1 MATTNSSSVLR
12 FSGMNSGLDTESIVN
27 AMTAATKLKITKQNR
42 KAITLKWKQ
51 EAYQGIT
58 TKLTDFQN
66 KYLDMLNSKVNLKS
80 KSTFTKYGATVST
93 LNADGI
99 LKEGTPAGVSVR
111 SGTNAVP
118 GTYNVKVLQTATQ
131 AKYQGSAMDAS
142 SLDLSQYNDA
152 SQNYSFNI
160 TVGTKSTV
168 INFNGGSADSVRSQ
182 INSQLKDAYG
192 ASNTSGQGLVYVNES
207 GKLISSDRQAMSLTG
222 VANMYG
228 NFTFDLSGNINA
240 GTNKFNITVGDETVS
255 ISFDSYTADYFNQT
269 DSTTLGAQKR
279 EEYQNLYFGEQA
291 EKLYNAAKADGSVD
305 FDALRTQAYDKAK
318 QADYDKKFES
328 EKTKAIAEYD
338 EELKT
343 NYDNGIADGSIAEG
357 TSFED
362 WKKTQAEFDENA
374 FKTAFDEQYAKD
386 FDETAFKAQF
396 DKDYDELSAYKD
408 TLNADDFKLS
418 NEDLAAYAN
427 KYELNKAIGKVK
439 LSDGTGLNIDE
450 NGTVTAANGEKLAV
464 AADPATR
471 NTFGA
476 STARKTTAQV
486 TTATTATTL
495 KDLGVEDSA
504 TFTINGTKFTFTS
517 DYTVAKMMSE
527 INASKNAG
535 ATMTFSTLTNSFAL
549 SSSGYG
555 TAASIEFSADNGS
568 AGAELLST
576 LGLTSG
582 TLTQGRNLQLEVNGE
597 TIETSSNSFTADG
610 TTMTF
615 TSAAQGAE
623 FSYEV
628 KKDNSSA
635 IDAIKSFVEDYNKI
649 IEEVYGQLDQKPN
662 SDYYALTDDDIE
674 DMDLSEKQQEKWEE
688 KAKEG
693 LLYNDSTVSTVMQK
707 MRSVLYSTVK
717 TADGQTFSLFS
728 MGITTSDD
736 WGDHGKLE
744 LDETKLEAA
753 FEQYAD
759 QIADLFAGTTVDE
772 NGNTVKTGIMH
783 KLDGV
788 LTGAVKTTG
797 ARKDKGT
804 LVQLAGTKTGTSA
817 TDNSIYDQL
826 KSISTLISSL
836 ETRYEKQQDRY
847 WKQFSNLET
856 MMGSLNSQTSYIQ
869 QLMQF

>member
-118 GTYNVKVLQTATQ
+118 GTYKVKVLQTATQ

-142 SLDLSQYNDA
+142 SLDLSQYSDA

-160 TVGTKSTV
+160 TVGKKSTV

-192 ASNTSGQGLVYVNES
+192 SSNTSGQGLVYVNDS
-207 GKLISSDRQAMSLTG
+207 GKIISSDRQAMSLTG

-228 NFTFDLSGNINA
+228 NFTFDLNTSISA

-255 ISFDSYTADYFNQT
+255 VSFDSYTADYFNQT

-279 EEYQNLYFGEQA
+279 EEFQGIYFDEQA

-305 FDALRTQAYDKAK
+305 FDALKAQAYDKAK

-328 EKTKAIAEYD
+328 EKTKAMAEYD

-386 FDETAFKAQF
+386 FDETAFRAQF

-427 KYELNKAIGKVK
+427 KHELNKAIGKVK

-450 NGTVTAANGEKLAV
+450 NGTVTAANGKKLSV
-464 AADPATR
+464 AADPATQ

-476 STARKTTAQV
+476 STARTTTAQV
-486 TTATTATTL
+486 TTATTL

-527 INASKNAG
+527 INASKNAR

-555 TAASIEFSADNGS
+555 TSASIEFSAENGS

-693 LLYNDSTVSTVMQK
+693 LLYNDSTVSTVMHK

-783 KLDGV
+783 KLDDV

-836 ETRYEKQQDRY
+836 ETRYEEQQDRY

>member
-118 GTYNVKVLQTATQ
+118 GTYKVKVLQTATQ

-142 SLDLSQYNDA
+142 SLDLSQYSDA

-192 ASNTSGQGLVYVNES
+192 SSNTSGQGLVYVNDS
-207 GKLISSDRQAMSLTG
+207 GKIISSDRQAMSLTG

-228 NFTFDLSGNINA
+228 NFTFDLNTSISA

-255 ISFDSYTADYFNQT
+255 VSFDSYTADYFNQT

-279 EEYQNLYFGEQA
+279 EEFQGLYFDEQA
-291 EKLYNAAKADGSVD
+291 EKLYNAAKANGSVD
-305 FDALRTQAYDKAK
+305 FDALKAQAYDKAK

-328 EKTKAIAEYD
+328 EKTKAMAEYD

-386 FDETAFKAQF
+386 FDETAFRAQF

-427 KYELNKAIGKVK
+427 KHELNKAIGKVK

-450 NGTVTAANGEKLAV
+450 NGTVTAANGKKLSV
-464 AADPATR
+464 AADPATK

-476 STARKTTAQV
+476 STARTTTAQV
-486 TTATTATTL
+486 TTATTL

-527 INASKNAG
+527 INASKNAR

-555 TAASIEFSADNGS
+555 TSASIEFSAENGS

-615 TSAAQGAE
+615 TSAAQDAE

-674 DMDLSEKQQEKWEE
+674 DMDLSEKQQEKWEK

-783 KLDGV
+783 KLDDV

-797 ARKDKGT
+797 ARKDKGA

>member
-1 MATTNSSSVLR
+1 MATTNSSVLR

-80 KSTFTKYGATVST
+80 KSTFAKYGATVST

-118 GTYNVKVLQTATQ
+118 GTYKVKVLQTATQ

-142 SLDLSQYNDA
+142 SLDLSQYSDA

-192 ASNTSGQGLVYVNES
+192 SSNTSGQGLVYVNDS
-207 GKLISSDRQAMSLTG
+207 GKIISSDRQAMSLTG

-228 NFTFDLSGNINA
+228 NFTFDLNTSISA

-255 ISFDSYTADYFNQT
+255 VSFESYTADYFNQT

-279 EEYQNLYFGEQA
+279 EEFQSLYFDEQA

-305 FDALRTQAYDKAK
+305 FDALKAQAYDKAK

-328 EKTKAIAEYD
+328 EKTKAMAEYD

-386 FDETAFKAQF
+386 FDETAFRAQF

-427 KYELNKAIGKVK
+427 KHELNKAIGKVK

-450 NGTVTAANGEKLAV
+450 NGTVTAANGKKLSV
-464 AADPATR
+464 AADPATQ

-476 STARKTTAQV
+476 STARTTTAQV
-486 TTATTATTL
+486 TTATTL

-527 INASKNAG
+527 INASKNAR

-555 TAASIEFSADNGS
+555 TSASIEFSAENGS

-753 FEQYAD
+753 FEQYGD

-783 KLDGV
+783 KLDDV

>member
-118 GTYNVKVLQTATQ
+118 GTYKVKVLQTATQ

-142 SLDLSQYNDA
+142 SLDLSQYSDA

-192 ASNTSGQGLVYVNES
+192 SSNTSGQGLVYVNDS
-207 GKLISSDRQAMSLTG
+207 GKIISSDRQAMSLTG

-228 NFTFDLSGNINA
+228 NFTFDLNTSISA

-255 ISFDSYTADYFNQT
+255 VSFDSYTADYFNQT

-279 EEYQNLYFGEQA
+279 EEFQGIYFDEQA

-305 FDALRTQAYDKAK
+305 FDALKAQAYDKAK

-328 EKTKAIAEYD
+328 EKTKATAEYD

-343 NYDNGIADGSIAEG
+343 NYDSGIADGSIAEG

-386 FDETAFKAQF
+386 FDETAFRAQF

-427 KYELNKAIGKVK
+427 KHELNKAIGKVK

-450 NGTVTAANGEKLAV
+450 NGTVTATNGKKLSV
-464 AADPATR
+464 AADPATK

-476 STARKTTAQV
+476 STARTTTAQV
-486 TTATTATTL
+486 TTATTL

-527 INASKNAG
+527 INASKNAR

-555 TAASIEFSADNGS
+555 TSASIEFSAENGS

-674 DMDLSEKQQEKWEE
+674 DMALSEKQQEKWEE

-783 KLDGV
+783 KLDDV

>member
-118 GTYNVKVLQTATQ
+118 GTYKVKVLQTATQ

-142 SLDLSQYNDA
+142 SLDLSQYSDA

-168 INFNGGSADSVRSQ
+168 INFNGGSADNVRSQ

-192 ASNTSGQGLVYVNES
+192 SSNTNGQGLVYVNDS
-207 GKLISSDRQAMSLTG
+207 GKIISSDRQAMSLTG

-228 NFTFDLSGNINA
+228 NFTFDLNTSISA

-255 ISFDSYTADYFNQT
+255 VSFESYTADYFNQT
-269 DSTTLGAQKR
+269 DSATLGAQKR
-279 EEYQNLYFGEQA
+279 EEFQGLYFDEQA
-291 EKLYNAAKADGSVD
+291 EKLYNSAKADGSVD
-305 FDALRTQAYDKAK
+305 FDALKAQAYDKAK

-328 EKTKAIAEYD
+328 EKTKAMAEYD

-386 FDETAFKAQF
+386 FDETAFRAQF

-427 KYELNKAIGKVK
+427 KHELNKAIGKVK

-450 NGTVTAANGEKLAV
+450 NGTVTAANGKKLSV
-464 AADPATR
+464 AADPATQ

-476 STARKTTAQV
+476 STARTTTAQV
-486 TTATTATTL
+486 TTATTL

-527 INASKNAG
+527 INASKNGG

-555 TAASIEFSADNGS
+555 TSASIEFSAENGS

-597 TIETSSNSFTADG
+597 TIETASNSFTADG

-753 FEQYAD
+753 FEQYGD

-783 KLDGV
+783 KLDDV

>member
-118 GTYNVKVLQTATQ
+118 GTYKVKVLQTATQ

-142 SLDLSQYNDA
+142 SLDLSQYSDA

-160 TVGTKSTV
+160 TVGKKSTV

-182 INSQLKDAYG
+182 INNQLKDAYG
-192 ASNTSGQGLVYVNES
+192 SSNTSGQGLVYVNDS
-207 GKLISSDRQAMSLTG
+207 GKIISSDRQAMTLTG

-228 NFTFDLSGNINA
+228 NFTFDLNTSLSA

-255 ISFDSYTADYFNQT
+255 VSFDSYTADYFNQT

-279 EEYQNLYFGEQA
+279 EEFQGLYFDEQA
-291 EKLYNAAKADGSVD
+291 EKLYNAAKANGSVD
-305 FDALRTQAYDKAK
+305 FDALKAQAYDKAK

-328 EKTKAIAEYD
+328 EKTKAMAEYD

-386 FDETAFKAQF
+386 FDETAFRAQF

-427 KYELNKAIGKVK
+427 KHELNKAIGKVK

-450 NGTVTAANGEKLAV
+450 NGTVTAANGKKLSV
-464 AADPATR
+464 AADPATK

-476 STARKTTAQV
+476 STARTTTAQV
-486 TTATTATTL
+486 TTATTL

-527 INASKNAG
+527 INASKNAR

-555 TAASIEFSADNGS
+555 TSASIEFSAENGS

-783 KLDGV
+783 KLDDV

-836 ETRYEKQQDRY
+836 EARYEKQQDRY

>member
-118 GTYNVKVLQTATQ
+118 GTYKVKVLQTATQ

-142 SLDLSQYNDA
+142 SLDLSQYSDA

-160 TVGTKSTV
+160 TVGKKSTV

-192 ASNTSGQGLVYVNES
+192 SSNTSGQGLVYVNDS
-207 GKLISSDRQAMSLTG
+207 GKIISSDRQAMSLTG

-228 NFTFDLSGNINA
+228 NFTFDLNTSISA

-255 ISFDSYTADYFNQT
+255 VSFDSYTADYFNQT

-279 EEYQNLYFGEQA
+279 EEFQGIYFDEQA

-305 FDALRTQAYDKAK
+305 FDALKAQAYDKAK

-328 EKTKAIAEYD
+328 EKTKAMAEYD

-386 FDETAFKAQF
+386 FDETAFRAQF

-427 KYELNKAIGKVK
+427 KHELNKAIGKVK

-450 NGTVTAANGEKLAV
+450 NGTVTAANGKKLSV
-464 AADPATR
+464 AADPATK

-476 STARKTTAQV
+476 STARTTTAQV
-486 TTATTATTL
+486 TTATTL

-527 INASKNAG
+527 INASKNAR

-555 TAASIEFSADNGS
+555 TSASIEFSAENGS

-693 LLYNDSTVSTVMQK
+693 LLYNDSTVSTVMRK

-783 KLDGV
+783 KLDDV

>member
-27 AMTAATKLKITKQNR
+27 AMK
-42 KAITLKWKQ
+42 
-51 EAYQGIT
+51 AYQGIT

-80 KSTFTKYGATVST
+80 KTAFTKYSATVST
-93 LNADGI
+93 INSDGV

-111 SGTNAVP
+111 SNTNAVP

-142 SLDLSQYNDA
+142 SLDLSQYSDA

-192 ASNTSGQGLVYVNES
+192 SSNTSGQGLVYVNDS
-207 GKLISSDRQAMSLTG
+207 GKIISSDRQAMSLTG

-228 NFTFDLSGNINA
+228 NFTFDLNTNVSA
-240 GTNKFNITVGDETVS
+240 GTNRFNITVGDETVS
-255 ISFDSYTADYFNQT
+255 VSFDSYTADYFNQT

-279 EEYQNLYFGEQA
+279 EEFQSLYFDEQA

-305 FDALRTQAYDKAK
+305 FDALKAQAYDKAK

-343 NYDNGIADGSIAEG
+343 NYDSGIADGSIAEG
-357 TSFED
+357 TSFDD

-427 KYELNKAIGKVK
+427 KYELNKAIGNVK

-450 NGTVTAANGEKLAV
+450 NGIVTAANGKKLSV
-464 AADPATR
+464 AADPATQ

-476 STARKTTAQV
+476 STARTTTAQV
-486 TTATTATTL
+486 TTATTL

-555 TAASIEFSADNGS
+555 TAASIEFSAENGS

-635 IDAIKSFVEDYNKI
+635 IDAIKSFVEDYNKL

-688 KAKEG
+688 KAKQG

-753 FEQYAD
+753 FDQYAD

-772 NGNTVKTGIMH
+772 KGNTVKTGIMH
-783 KLDGV
+783 KLDDV

>member
-93 LNADGI
+93 LSTDGI

-118 GTYNVKVLQTATQ
+118 GTYKVKVLQTATQ

-142 SLDLSQYNDA
+142 SLDLSQYSDA

-192 ASNTSGQGLVYVNES
+192 SSNTNGQGLVYVNDS
-207 GKLISSDRQAMSLTG
+207 GKIISSDRQAMSLTG

-228 NFTFDLSGNINA
+228 NFTFDLNTSISA

-255 ISFDSYTADYFNQT
+255 VSFESYTADYFNQT

-279 EEYQNLYFGEQA
+279 EEFQGLYFDEQA

-305 FDALRTQAYDKAK
+305 FDALKAQAYDKAK

-328 EKTKAIAEYD
+328 EKTKAMAEYD

-386 FDETAFKAQF
+386 FDETAFRAQF

-427 KYELNKAIGKVK
+427 KHELNKAIGKVK

-450 NGTVTAANGEKLAV
+450 NGTVTAANGKKLSV
-464 AADPATR
+464 AADPATQ

-476 STARKTTAQV
+476 STARTTTAQV
-486 TTATTATTL
+486 TTATTL

-527 INASKNAG
+527 INASKNAR

-555 TAASIEFSADNGS
+555 TSASIEFSAENGS

-753 FEQYAD
+753 FEQYGD

-783 KLDGV
+783 KLDDV

>member
-118 GTYNVKVLQTATQ
+118 GTYKVKVLQTATQ

-142 SLDLSQYNDA
+142 SLDLSQYSDA

-192 ASNTSGQGLVYVNES
+192 SSNTSGQGLVYVNDS
-207 GKLISSDRQAMSLTG
+207 GKIISSDRQAMSLTG

-228 NFTFDLSGNINA
+228 NFTFDLNTSISA

-255 ISFDSYTADYFNQT
+255 VSFDSYTADYFNQT

-279 EEYQNLYFGEQA
+279 EEFQGLYFDEQA
-291 EKLYNAAKADGSVD
+291 EKLYNAAKANGSVD
-305 FDALRTQAYDKAK
+305 FDALKAQAYDKAK

-328 EKTKAIAEYD
+328 EKTKAMAEYD

-386 FDETAFKAQF
+386 FDETAFRAQF

-427 KYELNKAIGKVK
+427 KHELNKAIGKVK

-450 NGTVTAANGEKLAV
+450 NGTVTAANGKKLSV
-464 AADPATR
+464 AADPATK

-476 STARKTTAQV
+476 STARTTTAQV
-486 TTATTATTL
+486 TTATTL

-527 INASKNAG
+527 INASKNAR

-555 TAASIEFSADNGS
+555 TSASIEFSAEKGS

-582 TLTQGRNLQLEVNGE
+582 TLTQGRNMQLEVNGE

-693 LLYNDSTVSTVMQK
+693 LLYKNSTVSTVMQK
-707 MRSVLYSTVK
+707 MRCVLYSTVK

-783 KLDGV
+783 KLDDV

-847 WKQFSNLET
+847 WKHFSNLET

>member
-51 EAYQGIT
+51 EAYQNIT

-118 GTYNVKVLQTATQ
+118 GTYNVKVIQTATQ

-255 ISFDSYTADYFNQT
+255 VSFDSYTADYFNQT

-338 EELKT
+338 KELKT

-486 TTATTATTL
+486 TTATTL

>member
-1 MATTNSSSVLR
+1 MSSTTSSSNTLR

-42 KAITLKWKQ
+42 KVITLKWKQ

-66 KYLDMLNSKVNLKS
+66 KYLDMLNSKVNLRS
-80 KSTFTKYGATVST
+80 KTTFTKYNATVST
-93 LNADGI
+93 INSDGV

-111 SGTNAVP
+111 SNTNAVP

-142 SLDLSQYNDA
+142 SLDLSQYSDA
-152 SQNYSFNI
+152 SQSYSFSI
-160 TVGTKSTV
+160 TVGSKSTV
-168 INFNGGSADSVRSQ
+168 INFNGGSADDVRSQ
-182 INSQLKDAYG
+182 INAQLKDTFG
-192 ASNTSGQGLVYVNES
+192 TSNSGSQGLVYVNDS
-207 GKLISSDRQAMSLTG
+207 GKVISSDRQAMTMTG

-228 NFTFDLSGNINA
+228 NFTFDLSGSVEA
-240 GTNKFNITVGDETVS
+240 GSNKFNFTVGDETVS
-255 ISFDSYTADYFNQT
+255 VSFNSYTADYFNQ
-269 DSTTLGAQKR
+269 DDDTTLGAKKR
-279 EEYQNLYFGEQA
+279 EEYQNMYFDEQA
-291 EKLYNAAKADGSVD
+291 EKLYNTAKEDGSVD
-305 FDALRTQAYDKAK
+305 FDAIKADAYEKAK
-318 QADYDKKFES
+318 QDDYSDKYANENA
-328 EKTKAIAEYD
+328 KAEAEYN
-338 EELKT
+338 EELRTKYT
-343 NYDNGIADGSIAEG
+343 DGIADGSIDEG
-357 TSFED
+357 TSFDD
-362 WKKTQAEFDENA
+362 WRETQPAFDEDA
-374 FKTAFDEQYAKD
+374 FKTAFDEKYAEE
-386 FDETAFKAQF
+386 FDEDTFKEEF
-396 DKDYDELSAYKD
+396 DKTYDELAAYKE
-408 TLNADDFKLS
+408 TLNADDYRLS
-418 NEDLAAYAN
+418 NEDLADYAN
-427 KYELNKAIGKVK
+427 KYELNKAIENVK
-439 LSDGTGLNIDE
+439 LSDGTGLKIDE
-450 NGTVTAANGEKLAV
+450 NGTVTAENGEKLAV
-464 AADPATR
+464 AADPTSG

-476 STARKTTAQV
+476 STAKTTTAQV
-486 TTATTATTL
+486 TTSTTL
-495 KDLGVEDSA
+495 RDLGVEDSA

-555 TAASIEFSADNGS
+555 TAASIEFSAEDGS
-568 AGAELLST
+568 AGAELLNT

-582 TLTQGRNLQLEVNGE
+582 SLTQGRNLQLEVNGE
-597 TIETSSNSFTADG
+597 TVETSSNSFTADG

-649 IEEVYGQLDQKPN
+649 IEDVYGQLDQKPN

-744 LDETKLEAA
+744 IDETKLEAA
-753 FEQYAD
+753 FEQYSD

-783 KLDGV
+783 KLDDV

-817 TDNSIYDQL
+817 TDNSIFDQL

>member
-118 GTYNVKVLQTATQ
+118 GTYKVKVLQTATQ

-142 SLDLSQYNDA
+142 SLDLSQYSDA

-192 ASNTSGQGLVYVNES
+192 SSNTSGQGLVYVNDS
-207 GKLISSDRQAMSLTG
+207 GKIISSDRQAMSLTG

-228 NFTFDLSGNINA
+228 NFTFDLNTSISA

-255 ISFDSYTADYFNQT
+255 VSFDSYTADYFNQT

-279 EEYQNLYFGEQA
+279 EEFQGLYFDEQA
-291 EKLYNAAKADGSVD
+291 EKLYNAAKANGSVD
-305 FDALRTQAYDKAK
+305 FDALKAQAYDKAK

-328 EKTKAIAEYD
+328 EKTKAMAEYD

-386 FDETAFKAQF
+386 FDETAFRAQF

-427 KYELNKAIGKVK
+427 KHELNKAIGKVK

-450 NGTVTAANGEKLAV
+450 NGTVTAANGKKLSV
-464 AADPATR
+464 AADPATK

-476 STARKTTAQV
+476 STARTTTAQV
-486 TTATTATTL
+486 TTATTL

-527 INASKNAG
+527 INASKNAR

-555 TAASIEFSADNGS
+555 TSASIEFSAENGS

-674 DMDLSEKQQEKWEE
+674 DMDLSKKQQEKWEE

-707 MRSVLYSTVK
+707 MRSVLYSTAK

-783 KLDGV
+783 KLGDV

>member
-1 MATTNSSSVLR
+1 MSSTTSSSNTLR

-51 EAYQGIT
+51 EAYQSIT

-80 KSTFTKYGATVST
+80 KSAFTKYKATIST
-93 LNADGI
+93 INADGV

-111 SGTNAVP
+111 SNTNAVP

-152 SQNYSFNI
+152 SQSYSFNI
-160 TVGTKSTV
+160 TVGSKSTV
-168 INFNGGSADSVRSQ
+168 INFNGGSADDVRSQ
-182 INSQLKDAYG
+182 INSQLKDAFG
-192 ASNTSGQGLVYVNES
+192 TSNSSSQGLVYVNDS
-207 GKLISSDRQAMSLTG
+207 GKIVSSDRQSMSMTG

-228 NFTFDLSGNINA
+228 NFTFDLSGNMEA
-240 GTNKFNITVGDETVS
+240 GTNRFNFTVGDETFTV
-255 ISFDSYTADYFNQT
+255 SFDSYTADYFDQ
-269 DSTTLGAQKR
+269 DDDTTLGAQKR
-279 EEYQNLYFGEQA
+279 EEYQKMYFDEQA
-291 EKLYNAAKADGSVD
+291 EKLYNAAKEDGSVD
-305 FDALRTQAYDKAK
+305 FDAIKTDAYEKAKQDDYSDKYASENAKAEAEYLEELRTQYTD
-318 QADYDKKFES
+318 
-328 EKTKAIAEYD
+328 
-338 EELKT
+338 
-343 NYDNGIADGSIAEG
+343 GIADGTIDEG
-357 TSFED
+357 TSFDD
-362 WKKTQAEFDENA
+362 WKEAQPAFDEDA
-374 FKTAFDEQYAKD
+374 FKTAFDEKYAEE
-386 FDETAFKAQF
+386 FDEDTFKEEF
-396 DKDYDELSAYKD
+396 DKTYDELTAYKD
-408 TLNADDFKLS
+408 TLNADDYKLS
-418 NEDLAAYAN
+418 NEDLADYAN
-427 KYELNKAIGKVK
+427 NYELNKAISNVK
-439 LSDGTGLNIDE
+439 LSDGTGLLIDE
-450 NGTVTAANGEKLAV
+450 NGTVTAENGEKLAV
-464 AADPATR
+464 AADPSSK

-476 STARKTTAQV
+476 STAKTTTAQV
-486 TTATTATTL
+486 TTSTTL
-495 KDLGVEDSA
+495 RDLGVEDSA

-555 TAASIEFSADNGS
+555 TSASIEFSAEDGS
-568 AGAELLST
+568 AGAELLNT

-582 TLTQGRNLQLEVNGE
+582 TFTEGRNLQLEVNGE

-628 KKDNSSA
+628 TKDNSSA
-635 IDAIKSFVEDYNKI
+635 IEAVKSFVEDYNKI
-649 IEEVYGQLDQKPN
+649 IEEVYGELDQKPD

-688 KAKEG
+688 KAKQG

-744 LDETKLEAA
+744 IDETKLEAA
-753 FEQYAD
+753 FEQYSD
-759 QIADLFAGTTVDE
+759 QIADLFAGTTIDE

-783 KLDGV
+783 KLDDV

-804 LVQLAGTKTGTSA
+804 LVQLAGTKTGTAA

-836 ETRYEKQQDRY
+836 ETRYEQQQDRY

>member
-118 GTYNVKVLQTATQ
+118 GTYKVKVLQTATQ

-142 SLDLSQYNDA
+142 SLDLSQYSDA

-182 INSQLKDAYG
+182 INNQLKDAYG
-192 ASNTSGQGLVYVNES
+192 SSNTSGQGLVYVNDS
-207 GKLISSDRQAMSLTG
+207 GKIISSDRQAMTLTG

-228 NFTFDLSGNINA
+228 NFTFDLNTSISA

-255 ISFDSYTADYFNQT
+255 VSFESYTADYFNQT
-269 DSTTLGAQKR
+269 DSATLGAQKR
-279 EEYQNLYFGEQA
+279 EEFQGLYFDEQA

-305 FDALRTQAYDKAK
+305 FDALKAQAYDKAK

-328 EKTKAIAEYD
+328 EKTKALAEYD

-386 FDETAFKAQF
+386 FDETAFRAQF

-427 KYELNKAIGKVK
+427 KHELNKAIGKVK

-450 NGTVTAANGEKLAV
+450 NGTVTAANGKKLSV
-464 AADPATR
+464 AADPATQ

-476 STARKTTAQV
+476 STARTTTAQV
-486 TTATTATTL
+486 TTATTL

-527 INASKNAG
+527 INASKNAR
-535 ATMTFSTLTNSFAL
+535 ATMTFSTLTNSFTL

-555 TAASIEFSADNGS
+555 TSASIEFSAENGS

-783 KLDGV
+783 KLDDV

>member
-118 GTYNVKVLQTATQ
+118 GTYKVKVLQTATQ

-142 SLDLSQYNDA
+142 SLDLSQYSDA

-192 ASNTSGQGLVYVNES
+192 SSNTSGQGLVYVNDS
-207 GKLISSDRQAMSLTG
+207 GKIISSDRQAMSLTG

-228 NFTFDLSGNINA
+228 NFTFDLNTSISA

-255 ISFDSYTADYFNQT
+255 VSFDSYTADYFNQT

-279 EEYQNLYFGEQA
+279 EEFQGLYFDEQA
-291 EKLYNAAKADGSVD
+291 EKLYNAAKANGSVD
-305 FDALRTQAYDKAK
+305 FDALKAQAYDKAK

-328 EKTKAIAEYD
+328 EKTKAMAEYD
-338 EELKT
+338 EELKN
-343 NYDNGIADGSIAEG
+343 NYDSGIADGSIAEG

-386 FDETAFKAQF
+386 FDETAFRAQF

-427 KYELNKAIGKVK
+427 KHELNKAIGKVK

-450 NGTVTAANGEKLAV
+450 NGTVTAANGKKLSV
-464 AADPATR
+464 AADPATK

-476 STARKTTAQV
+476 STARTTTAQV
-486 TTATTATTL
+486 TTATTL

-527 INASKNAG
+527 INASKNAH

-555 TAASIEFSADNGS
+555 TSASIEFSAENGS

-649 IEEVYGQLDQKPN
+649 IEEVYGQLDQKPD

-707 MRSVLYSTVK
+707 MRFVLYSTVK

-783 KLDGV
+783 KLDDV

>member
-118 GTYNVKVLQTATQ
+118 GTYKVKVLQTATQ

-142 SLDLSQYNDA
+142 SLDLSQYSDA

-160 TVGTKSTV
+160 TVGKKSTV

-192 ASNTSGQGLVYVNES
+192 SSNTSGQGLVYVNDS
-207 GKLISSDRQAMSLTG
+207 GKIISSDRQAMSLTG

-228 NFTFDLSGNINA
+228 NFTFDLNTSISA

-255 ISFDSYTADYFNQT
+255 VSFDSYTADYFNQT

-279 EEYQNLYFGEQA
+279 KEFQGIYFDEQA

-305 FDALRTQAYDKAK
+305 FDALKAQAYDKAK

-328 EKTKAIAEYD
+328 EKTKAMAEYD

-386 FDETAFKAQF
+386 FDETAFRAQF

-427 KYELNKAIGKVK
+427 KHELNKAIGKVK

-450 NGTVTAANGEKLAV
+450 NGTVTAANGKKLSV
-464 AADPATR
+464 AADPATK

-476 STARKTTAQV
+476 STARTTTAQV
-486 TTATTATTL
+486 TTATTL

-527 INASKNAG
+527 INASKNAR

-555 TAASIEFSADNGS
+555 TSASIEFSAENGS

-753 FEQYAD
+753 FEQYGD

-783 KLDGV
+783 KLDDV

-836 ETRYEKQQDRY
+836 ETRYEMQQDRY

>member
-66 KYLDMLNSKVNLKS
+66 KYLDMLNSKVNLKR

-118 GTYNVKVLQTATQ
+118 GTYKVKVLQTATQ

-142 SLDLSQYNDA
+142 SLDLSQYSDA

-160 TVGTKSTV
+160 TVGKKSTV

-192 ASNTSGQGLVYVNES
+192 SSNTSGQGLVYVNDS
-207 GKLISSDRQAMSLTG
+207 GKIIYSDRQAMSLNG

-228 NFTFDLSGNINA
+228 IFTFDLNTSISA

-255 ISFDSYTADYFNQT
+255 VSFDSYTADYFNQT

-279 EEYQNLYFGEQA
+279 EEFQGIYFDEQA
-291 EKLYNAAKADGSVD
+291 EKLYNAAKANGSVD
-305 FDALRTQAYDKAK
+305 FDALKAQAYDKAK

-328 EKTKAIAEYD
+328 EKTKATAEYD

-362 WKKTQAEFDENA
+362 WKKPQAEFDEIA

-386 FDETAFKAQF
+386 FDETAFRAQF

-418 NEDLAAYAN
+418 NDDLAAYAN
-427 KYELNKAIGKVK
+427 KHELNKAIGKVK

-450 NGTVTAANGEKLAV
+450 NGTVTAANGKKLSV
-464 AADPATR
+464 AADPATK

-476 STARKTTAQV
+476 STARTTTAQV
-486 TTATTATTL
+486 TTATTL

-527 INASKNAG
+527 INASKNAR

-555 TAASIEFSADNGS
+555 TSASIEFSAEIGS

-783 KLDGV
+783 KLDDV

-817 TDNSIYDQL
+817 SDNSIYDKL
-826 KSISTLISSL
+826 KSISTHISSH

>member
-386 FDETAFKAQF
+386 FDETAFRAQF

-439 LSDGTGLNIDE
+439 LSDGTGLSIDE

-464 AADPATR
+464 AADPATQ

-486 TTATTATTL
+486 TTATTL

-555 TAASIEFSADNGS
+555 TAASIEFSAENGS

>member
-1 MATTNSSSVLR
+1 
-12 FSGMNSGLDTESIVN
+12 
-27 AMTAATKLKITKQNR
+27 
-42 KAITLKWKQ
+42 
-51 EAYQGIT
+51 
-58 TKLTDFQN
+58 
-66 KYLDMLNSKVNLKS
+66 
-80 KSTFTKYGATVST
+80 
-93 LNADGI
+93 
-99 LKEGTPAGVSVR
+99 
-111 SGTNAVP
+111 
-118 GTYNVKVLQTATQ
+118 
-131 AKYQGSAMDAS
+131 MDAS
-142 SLDLSQYNDA
+142 SLDLSQYSDA

-182 INSQLKDAYG
+182 INSQLKDAFG
-192 ASNTSGQGLVYVNES
+192 SSNTSGQGLVYVNDS
-207 GKLISSDRQAMSLTG
+207 GKIISSDRQAMSLTG

-228 NFTFDLSGNINA
+228 NFTFDLNTSISA

-255 ISFDSYTADYFNQT
+255 VSFDSYTADYFNQT

-279 EEYQNLYFGEQA
+279 EEFQGLYFDEQA

-305 FDALRTQAYDKAK
+305 FDALKAQAYDKAK

-427 KYELNKAIGKVK
+427 KHELNKAIGKIK

-450 NGTVTAANGEKLAV
+450 NGTVTAANGKKLSV
-464 AADPATR
+464 AADPATQ

-476 STARKTTAQV
+476 STARTTTAQV
-486 TTATTATTL
+486 TTATTL

-527 INASKNAG
+527 INASKNAH

-555 TAASIEFSADNGS
+555 TSASIEFSAENGS

-693 LLYNDSTVSTVMQK
+693 LLYNDSTVSTVMQT

-783 KLDGV
+783 KLDDV

>member
-118 GTYNVKVLQTATQ
+118 GTYKVKVLQTATQ

-142 SLDLSQYNDA
+142 SLDLSQYSDA

-192 ASNTSGQGLVYVNES
+192 SSNTSGQGLVYVNDS
-207 GKLISSDRQAMSLTG
+207 GKIISSDRQAMSLTG

-228 NFTFDLSGNINA
+228 NFTFDLNTNISA

-255 ISFDSYTADYFNQT
+255 VSFESYTADYFNQT

-279 EEYQNLYFGEQA
+279 EEFQNLYFDEQA
-291 EKLYNAAKADGSVD
+291 EKLYNAAKANGSVD
-305 FDALRTQAYDKAK
+305 FDVLKAQAYDKAK

-328 EKTKAIAEYD
+328 EKTKAMAEYD

-386 FDETAFKAQF
+386 FDETAFRAQF

-427 KYELNKAIGKVK
+427 KHELNKAIGKVK

-450 NGTVTAANGEKLAV
+450 NGTVTAANGKKLSV
-464 AADPATR
+464 AADPATK

-476 STARKTTAQV
+476 STARTTTAQV
-486 TTATTATTL
+486 TTATTL

-527 INASKNAG
+527 INASKNAR

-555 TAASIEFSADNGS
+555 TSASIEFSAENGS

-783 KLDGV
+783 KLDDV

>member
-118 GTYNVKVLQTATQ
+118 GTYKVKVLQTATQ

-142 SLDLSQYNDA
+142 SLDLSQYSDA

-160 TVGTKSTV
+160 TVGKKSTV

-182 INSQLKDAYG
+182 INSQFKDAYG
-192 ASNTSGQGLVYVNES
+192 SSNTSGQGLVYVNDS
-207 GKLISSDRQAMSLTG
+207 GKIISSDRQAMSLTG

-228 NFTFDLSGNINA
+228 NFTFDLNTSISA

-255 ISFDSYTADYFNQT
+255 VSFESYTADYFNQT

-279 EEYQNLYFGEQA
+279 EEFQSLYFDEQA
-291 EKLYNAAKADGSVD
+291 EKLYNAAKANGSVD
-305 FDALRTQAYDKAK
+305 FDALKAQAYDKAK

-328 EKTKAIAEYD
+328 EKTKAMAEYD

-386 FDETAFKAQF
+386 FDETAFRTQF

-427 KYELNKAIGKVK
+427 KHELNKAIGKVK

-450 NGTVTAANGEKLAV
+450 NGTVTAANGKKLSV
-464 AADPATR
+464 AADPATQ

-476 STARKTTAQV
+476 STARTTTAQV
-486 TTATTATTL
+486 TTATTL

-527 INASKNAG
+527 INASKNAR

-555 TAASIEFSADNGS
+555 TSASIEFSAENGS

-783 KLDGV
+783 KLDDV

>member
-118 GTYNVKVLQTATQ
+118 GTYKVKVLQTATQ

-142 SLDLSQYNDA
+142 SLDLSQYSDA

-160 TVGTKSTV
+160 TVGKKSTV

-192 ASNTSGQGLVYVNES
+192 SSNTSGQGLVYVNDS
-207 GKLISSDRQAMSLTG
+207 GKIISSDRQAMSLTG

-228 NFTFDLSGNINA
+228 NFTFDLNTSISA

-255 ISFDSYTADYFNQT
+255 VSFDSYTADYFNQT

-279 EEYQNLYFGEQA
+279 EEFQGLYFDEQA
-291 EKLYNAAKADGSVD
+291 EKLYNAAKANGSVD
-305 FDALRTQAYDKAK
+305 FDALKAQAYDKAK

-328 EKTKAIAEYD
+328 EKTKAMAEYD

-386 FDETAFKAQF
+386 FDETAFRAQF

-408 TLNADDFKLS
+408 TLNAYDFKLS

-427 KYELNKAIGKVK
+427 KHELNKAIGKVK

-450 NGTVTAANGEKLAV
+450 NGTVTAANGKKLSV
-464 AADPATR
+464 AADPATK

-476 STARKTTAQV
+476 STARTTTAQV
-486 TTATTATTL
+486 TTATTL

-527 INASKNAG
+527 INASKNAR

-555 TAASIEFSADNGS
+555 TSASIEFSAENGS

-783 KLDGV
+783 KLADV

>member
-1 MATTNSSSVLR
+1 MATTNSSSILR

-51 EAYQGIT
+51 EAYQNIT

-111 SGTNAVP
+111 SGTNAVT
-118 GTYNVKVLQTATQ
+118 GTYNVKVIQTATQ

-450 NGTVTAANGEKLAV
+450 NDTVTAANGEKLAV

-486 TTATTATTL
+486 TTATTL

>member
-118 GTYNVKVLQTATQ
+118 GTYKVKVLQTATQ

-142 SLDLSQYNDA
+142 SLDLSQYSDA

-192 ASNTSGQGLVYVNES
+192 SSNTSGQGLVYVNDS
-207 GKLISSDRQAMSLTG
+207 GKIISSDRQAMTLTG

-228 NFTFDLSGNINA
+228 NFTFDLNTSISA

-255 ISFDSYTADYFNQT
+255 VSFDSYTADYFNQT

-279 EEYQNLYFGEQA
+279 EEFQGLYFDEQA
-291 EKLYNAAKADGSVD
+291 EKLYNAAKANGSVD
-305 FDALRTQAYDKAK
+305 FDALKAQAYDKAK

-328 EKTKAIAEYD
+328 EKTKAMAEYD

-374 FKTAFDEQYAKD
+374 FR
-386 FDETAFKAQF
+386 AQF

-427 KYELNKAIGKVK
+427 KHELNKAIGKVK

-450 NGTVTAANGEKLAV
+450 NGTVTAANGKKLSV
-464 AADPATR
+464 AADPATK

-476 STARKTTAQV
+476 STARTTTAQV
-486 TTATTATTL
+486 TTATTL

-527 INASKNAG
+527 INASKNAR

-555 TAASIEFSADNGS
+555 TSASIEFSAENGS

-783 KLDGV
+783 KLYDV

-836 ETRYEKQQDRY
+836 EARYEKQQDRY

>member
-118 GTYNVKVLQTATQ
+118 GTYKVKVLQTATQ

-142 SLDLSQYNDA
+142 SLDLSQYSDA

-192 ASNTSGQGLVYVNES
+192 SSNTSGQGLVYVNDS
-207 GKLISSDRQAMSLTG
+207 GKIISSDRQAMSLTG

-228 NFTFDLSGNINA
+228 NFTFDLNTSISA

-255 ISFDSYTADYFNQT
+255 VSFDSYTADYFNQT

-279 EEYQNLYFGEQA
+279 EEFQGLYFDEQA
-291 EKLYNAAKADGSVD
+291 EKLYNAAKANGSVD
-305 FDALRTQAYDKAK
+305 FDALKAQAYDKAK

-328 EKTKAIAEYD
+328 EKTKAMAEYD

-386 FDETAFKAQF
+386 FDETAFRAQF

-427 KYELNKAIGKVK
+427 KHELNKAIGKVK

-450 NGTVTAANGEKLAV
+450 NGTVTAANGKKLSV
-464 AADPATR
+464 AADPATK

-476 STARKTTAQV
+476 STARTTTAQV
-486 TTATTATTL
+486 TTATTL

-527 INASKNAG
+527 INASKNAR

-555 TAASIEFSADNGS
+555 TSASIEFSAENGS

-615 TSAAQGAE
+615 TSAAQDAE

-674 DMDLSEKQQEKWEE
+674 DMDLSEKQQEKWEK

-783 KLDGV
+783 KLDDV

>member
-80 KSTFTKYGATVST
+80 KSTFAKYGATVST

-118 GTYNVKVLQTATQ
+118 GTYKVKVLQTATQ

-142 SLDLSQYNDA
+142 SLDLSQYSDA

-160 TVGTKSTV
+160 TVGKKSTV

-192 ASNTSGQGLVYVNES
+192 SSNTSGQGLVYVNDS
-207 GKLISSDRQAMSLTG
+207 GKIISSDRQAMSLTG

-228 NFTFDLSGNINA
+228 NFTFDLNTSISA

-255 ISFDSYTADYFNQT
+255 VSFDSYTADYFNQT

-279 EEYQNLYFGEQA
+279 EEFQDLYFDEQA
-291 EKLYNAAKADGSVD
+291 EKLYNAAKANGSVD
-305 FDALRTQAYDKAK
+305 FDALKAQAYAKAK

-328 EKTKAIAEYD
+328 EKTKAMAEYD

-386 FDETAFKAQF
+386 FDETAFRAQF

-427 KYELNKAIGKVK
+427 KHELNKAIGKVK

-450 NGTVTAANGEKLAV
+450 NGTVTAANGKKLSV
-464 AADPATR
+464 AADPATK

-476 STARKTTAQV
+476 STARTTTAQV
-486 TTATTATTL
+486 TTATTL

-527 INASKNAG
+527 INASKNAR

-555 TAASIEFSADNGS
+555 TSASIEFSAENGS

-783 KLDGV
+783 KLGDV

>member
-80 KSTFTKYGATVST
+80 KSTFAKYGATVST
-93 LNADGI
+93 LSADGI

-118 GTYNVKVLQTATQ
+118 GTYKVKVLQTATQ

-142 SLDLSQYNDA
+142 SLDLSQYSDA

-192 ASNTSGQGLVYVNES
+192 SSNTSGQGLVYVNDS
-207 GKLISSDRQAMSLTG
+207 GKIISSDRQAMSLTG
-222 VANMYG
+222 FANMYG
-228 NFTFDLSGNINA
+228 NFTFDLNTSISA

-255 ISFDSYTADYFNQT
+255 VSFESYTADYFNQT

-279 EEYQNLYFGEQA
+279 EEFQSLYFDEQA

-305 FDALRTQAYDKAK
+305 FDALKAQAYDKAK
-318 QADYDKKFES
+318 QADYDKKFEI
-328 EKTKAIAEYD
+328 EKTKAMAEYD
-338 EELKT
+338 EELKN
-343 NYDNGIADGSIAEG
+343 NYDSGIADGSIAEG

-386 FDETAFKAQF
+386 FDETAFRAQF

-427 KYELNKAIGKVK
+427 KHELNKAIGKVK

-450 NGTVTAANGEKLAV
+450 NGTVTAANGKKLSV
-464 AADPATR
+464 AADPATQ

-476 STARKTTAQV
+476 STARTTTAQV
-486 TTATTATTL
+486 TTATTL

-527 INASKNAG
+527 INASKNAR

-555 TAASIEFSADNGS
+555 TSASIEFSAENGS

-753 FEQYAD
+753 FEQYGD

-783 KLDGV
+783 KLDDV

>member
-118 GTYNVKVLQTATQ
+118 GTYKVKVLQTATQ

-142 SLDLSQYNDA
+142 SLDLSQYSDA

-192 ASNTSGQGLVYVNES
+192 SSNTSGQGLVYVNDS
-207 GKLISSDRQAMSLTG
+207 GKIISSDRQAMSLTG

-228 NFTFDLSGNINA
+228 NFTFDLNTSISA

-255 ISFDSYTADYFNQT
+255 VSFDSYTADYFNQT

-279 EEYQNLYFGEQA
+279 EEFQGLYFDEQA
-291 EKLYNAAKADGSVD
+291 EKLYNAAKANGSVD
-305 FDALRTQAYDKAK
+305 FDALKAQAYDKAK

-328 EKTKAIAEYD
+328 EKTKAMAEYD

-386 FDETAFKAQF
+386 FDETAFRAQF

-427 KYELNKAIGKVK
+427 KHELNKAIGKVK

-450 NGTVTAANGEKLAV
+450 NGTVTAANGKKLSV
-464 AADPATR
+464 AADPATK

-476 STARKTTAQV
+476 STARTTTAQV
-486 TTATTATTL
+486 TTATTL
-495 KDLGVEDSA
+495 KDVGVEDSA

-527 INASKNAG
+527 INASKNAR

-555 TAASIEFSADNGS
+555 TSASIEFSAENGS

-674 DMDLSEKQQEKWEE
+674 DMDLSKKQQEKWEE

-783 KLDGV
+783 KLGDV

>member
-51 EAYQGIT
+51 EAYQNIT

-338 EELKT
+338 KELKT

-486 TTATTATTL
+486 TTATTL

>member
-1 MATTNSSSVLR
+1 MATTNSSVLR

-118 GTYNVKVLQTATQ
+118 GTYKVKVLQTATQ

-142 SLDLSQYNDA
+142 SLDLSQYSDA

-192 ASNTSGQGLVYVNES
+192 SSNTSGQGLVYVNDS
-207 GKLISSDRQAMSLTG
+207 GKIISSDRQAMSLTG

-228 NFTFDLSGNINA
+228 NFTFDLNTSISA

-255 ISFDSYTADYFNQT
+255 VSFESYTADYFNQT

-279 EEYQNLYFGEQA
+279 EEFQGLYFDEQA
-291 EKLYNAAKADGSVD
+291 EKLYNAAKANGSVD
-305 FDALRTQAYDKAK
+305 FDALKAQAYDKAK

-328 EKTKAIAEYD
+328 EKTKAMAEYD

-427 KYELNKAIGKVK
+427 KHELNKAIGKVK

-450 NGTVTAANGEKLAV
+450 NGTVTAANGKKLSV
-464 AADPATR
+464 AADPATQ

-476 STARKTTAQV
+476 STARTTTAQV
-486 TTATTATTL
+486 TTATTL

-527 INASKNAG
+527 INASKNAR

-555 TAASIEFSADNGS
+555 TSASIEFSAENGS

-597 TIETSSNSFTADG
+597 TIETASNSFTADG

-753 FEQYAD
+753 FEQYGD

-783 KLDGV
+783 KLDDV

>member
-51 EAYQGIT
+51 EAYQNIT

-338 EELKT
+338 KELKT

-486 TTATTATTL
+486 TTATTL

-555 TAASIEFSADNGS
+555 TAASIEFSAENGS

-856 MMGSLNSQTSYIQ
+856 VMGSLNSQTSYIQ

>member
-1 MATTNSSSVLR
+1 MSTTTSSNTLR

-51 EAYQGIT
+51 EAYQSIT

-80 KSTFTKYGATVST
+80 KSAFTKYSATIST
-93 LNADGI
+93 INSDGV
-99 LKEGTPAGVSVR
+99 LKEGSPAGVSVR
-111 SGTNAVP
+111 SNTNAVP
-118 GTYNVKVLQTATQ
+118 GTYKVKVLQTATQ

-142 SLDLSQYNDA
+142 SLDLSQYSDA
-152 SQNYSFNI
+152 SQSYSFNI
-160 TVGTKSTV
+160 TVGSKSTV
-168 INFNGGSADSVRSQ
+168 INFNGGSADDVRSQ
-182 INSQLKDAYG
+182 INEQLKDTFG
-192 ASNTSGQGLVYVNES
+192 TSNSGSQGLVYVNDS
-207 GKLISSDRQAMSLTG
+207 GKVISSDRQAMTMTG

-228 NFTFDLSGNINA
+228 NFTFDLSNVSEA
-240 GTNKFNITVGDETVS
+240 GTNRFNFTVGDETVS
-255 ISFDSYTADYFNQT
+255 ISFDSYTADYFDQ
-269 DSTTLGAQKR
+269 DDDTTLGAQKR
-279 EEYQNLYFGEQA
+279 EEYQKMYFSEQA
-291 EKLYNAAKADGSVD
+291 QKLYNAAKADGSVD
-305 FDALRTQAYDKAK
+305 FDAIKANAYEKAK
-318 QADYDKKFES
+318 QDDYSDKYASES
-328 EKTKAIAEYD
+328 AKAEAEYN

-343 NYDNGIADGSIAEG
+343 NYDKGIEDGTIAEG
-357 TSFED
+357 TSFDD
-362 WKKTQAEFDENA
+362 WKETQAAFDEDA

-386 FDETAFKAQF
+386 FDEDAFKEEF
-396 DKDYDELSAYKD
+396 DKSYDELSAYTD
-408 TLNADDFKLS
+408 TLNADDYKLS

-427 KYELNKAIGKVK
+427 KTELNNAINNVK

-450 NGTVTAANGEKLAV
+450 NGTITAQNGEKLAV
-464 AADPATR
+464 AADPTSK

-476 STARKTTAQV
+476 STAKTTTAQV
-486 TTATTATTL
+486 TTSTTL

-555 TAASIEFSADNGS
+555 TAASIEFSAEDGS
-568 AGAELLST
+568 AGAELLNT

-597 TIETSSNSFTADG
+597 AVETSSNSFTADG

-649 IEEVYGQLDQKPN
+649 IEEVYGELDQKPD

-688 KAKEG
+688 KAKQG

-744 LDETKLEAA
+744 IDETKLEAA
-753 FEQYAD
+753 FEQYSD

-783 KLDGV
+783 KLDDV

-836 ETRYEKQQDRY
+836 ETRYEQQQDRY

>member
-51 EAYQGIT
+51 KAYQGIT

-476 STARKTTAQV
+476 STARKTTAHV
-486 TTATTATTL
+486 TTATTL

>member
-118 GTYNVKVLQTATQ
+118 GTYKVKVLQTATQ

-142 SLDLSQYNDA
+142 SLDLSQYSDA

-160 TVGTKSTV
+160 TVGKKSTV

-192 ASNTSGQGLVYVNES
+192 SSNTSGQGLVYVNDS
-207 GKLISSDRQAMSLTG
+207 GKIISSDRQAMSLTG

-228 NFTFDLSGNINA
+228 NFTFDLNTSISA

-255 ISFDSYTADYFNQT
+255 VSFDSYTADYFNQT

-279 EEYQNLYFGEQA
+279 EEFQGLYFDEQA

-305 FDALRTQAYDKAK
+305 FDALKAQAYDKAK

-328 EKTKAIAEYD
+328 EKTKAMAEYD

-386 FDETAFKAQF
+386 FDETAFRAQF
-396 DKDYDELSAYKD
+396 DKGYDELSAYKD

-427 KYELNKAIGKVK
+427 KHELNKAIGKVK

-450 NGTVTAANGEKLAV
+450 NGTVTAANGKKLSV
-464 AADPATR
+464 AADPATK

-476 STARKTTAQV
+476 STARTTTAQV
-486 TTATTATTL
+486 TTATTL

-527 INASKNAG
+527 INASKNAR

-555 TAASIEFSADNGS
+555 TSASIEFSAENGS

-707 MRSVLYSTVK
+707 MRSVLYSTV
-717 TADGQTFSLFS
+717 
-728 MGITTSDD
+728 
-736 WGDHGKLE
+736 
-744 LDETKLEAA
+744 
-753 FEQYAD
+753 
-759 QIADLFAGTTVDE
+759 
-772 NGNTVKTGIMH
+772 
-783 KLDGV
+783 
-788 LTGAVKTTG
+788 
-797 ARKDKGT
+797 
-804 LVQLAGTKTGTSA
+804 
-817 TDNSIYDQL
+817 
-826 KSISTLISSL
+826 
-836 ETRYEKQQDRY
+836 
-847 WKQFSNLET
+847 
-856 MMGSLNSQTSYIQ
+856 
-869 QLMQF
+869 

>member
-118 GTYNVKVLQTATQ
+118 GTYKVKVLQTATQ

-142 SLDLSQYNDA
+142 SLDLSQYSDA

-255 ISFDSYTADYFNQT
+255 VSFDSYTADYFNQT

-328 EKTKAIAEYD
+328 EKTKAMAEYD
-338 EELKT
+338 EELKN
-343 NYDNGIADGSIAEG
+343 NYDSGIADGSIAEG
-357 TSFED
+357 TNFED

-386 FDETAFKAQF
+386 FDETAFRAQF

-427 KYELNKAIGKVK
+427 KHELNKAIGKVK

-450 NGTVTAANGEKLAV
+450 NGTVTAANGKKLSV
-464 AADPATR
+464 AADPATK

-476 STARKTTAQV
+476 STARTTTAQV
-486 TTATTATTL
+486 TTATTL

-527 INASKNAG
+527 INASKNAR

-555 TAASIEFSADNGS
+555 TSASIEFSAENGS

-783 KLDGV
+783 KLDDV